1 MTKKEVY
8 LIDLQV
14 RANRNLA
21 NEVEEFLVHKG
32 IEVLGCN
39 GYVDSDYKEE
49 N

>member
-1 MTKKEVY
+1 MGVY

-14 RANRNLA
+14 RADRNLA
-21 NEVEEFLVHKG
+21 NEVEEFLESKG

-39 GYVDSDYKEE
+39 GYIDIDYVEE